1 MKQKRSPLSILYSV
15 LIFLFLYAPIV
26 VLIVYS
32 FNANKSRGSW
42 GGFSLKWY
50 QALFEDS
57 TILNSLYTTLSVALI
72 AALVSMVMGTLAALG
87 MYYSRRRM
95 RSLLS
100 NLANLP
106 MLNPDIVSGI
116 SLLVLFV
123 FLGFRL
129 GYVSLLL
136 SHIAFCVPYVIVS
149 VLPKLNQMD
158 RSLFEAALDLGAT
171 PVQAFFKV
179 MLPEI
184 MPGIITGTILAF
196 TMSLDDVVISFF
208 TAGSG
213 VSTLSMT
220 VYSMSRKGIKPEINA
235 ISTLM
240 FVVVLALLVVVNL
253 RSNRENKKQKK
264 GVR

>member
-1 MKQKRSPLSILYSV
+1 M
-15 LIFLFLYAPIV
+15 
-26 VLIVYS
+26 
-32 FNANKSRGSW
+32 
-42 GGFSLKWY
+42 
-50 QALFEDS
+50 
-57 TILNSLYTTLSVALI
+57 
-72 AALVSMVMGTLAALG
+72 
-87 MYYSRRRM
+87 
-95 RSLLS
+95 
-100 NLANLP
+100 
-106 MLNPDIVSGI
+106 
-116 SLLVLFV
+116 
-123 FLGFRL
+123 
-129 GYVSLLL
+129 
-136 SHIAFCVPYVIVS
+136 PYVIVS

-196 TMSLDDVVISFF
+196 TMSLDDFVISFF